1 MTTRW
6 PVMLA
11 KSVLLFCVLMA
22 VVLPNTFNGWR
33 QYLAVLIVVFFVT
46 DVFDM
51 ILVARLRHKV
61 VQYIRKH
68 GPEIQSVA

>member
-1 MTTRW
+1 
-6 PVMLA
+6 MLA
-11 KSVLLFCVLMA
+11 KSVLLFCVLMTII
-22 VVLPNTFNGWR
+22 LPNTFHGWR
-33 QYLAVLIVVFFVT
+33 QYLAIFIAMFFVT

-61 VQYIRKH
+61 VQYIQEH